1 MHTKG
6 LTVGKRVVHDHN
18 SGEVWQGRVAGQ
30 VSRGNSAARVVYD
43 LWRGRALHACG
54 SARAAADA

>member
-6 LTVGKRVVHDHN
+6 LTFGKRVICDN
-18 SGEVWQGRVAGQ
+18 DAREVWQGRVAGQ

-43 LWRGRALHACG
+43 LWRGRALHARG